1 VAGRQGG
8 ARETV
13 RDNEC
18 NSKSEKNRFEECHLA
33 PGVRPEKSHLAPEV
47 KMTNEIVCDQVWD
60 KLYPQFL

>member
-33 PGVRPEKSHLAPEV
+33 PGIGTEKGYLAPEA
-47 KMTNEIVCDQVWD
+47 KMANKIACDHVCD
-60 KLYPQFL
+60 KP